1 MAKSAAI
8 SVQEEVINVWLGKSM
23 AIMAARNILQ
33 SGFNNFLVRSK
44 QSKKLPN
51 PSIAVSAP

>member
-1 MAKSAAI
+1 
-8 SVQEEVINVWLGKSM
+8 M

-44 QSKKLPN
+44 QPEKLPN
-51 PSIAVSAP
+51 PSIGVPAP